1 MKNNQ
6 LSSRHQALLDIL
18 KAKNF
23 ATVAQLSKELYVS
36 EITVRRDLKFLES
49 MDLIRRSHGGALAI
63 NQFNQEI
70 SYELGLSLNMV
81 EKKRIAAKAAS
92 LIENGSTVFLDA
104 SSSSRAMIP
113 FLAERKGIFVFT
125 HGLEN
130 ALAAANYGLK
140 TFCSGGIV
148 KKITTS
154 CVGPST
160 IKMLESIFV
169 DYMFFSS
176 RGIAENGIVTHQSD
190 DKCKIIQLMMQQSK
204 HSYLLCDTSK
214 AGIVSTFSI
223 CKAEALTGVIAEK
236 PFPFEI
242 PNIILP

>member
-49 MDLIRRSHGGALAI
+49 LDLIHRSHGGALAI
-63 NQFNQEI
+63 NQFNQEL
-70 SYELGLSLNMV
+70 SYELGLSLNTV

-92 LIENGSTVFLDA
+92 LVENGSTVFMDA
-104 SSSSRAMIP
+104 SSSARAMIP

-130 ALAAANYGLK
+130 AMAAANYELK
-140 TFCSGGIV
+140 TFCVGGMV

-154 CVGPST
+154 CIGPST
-160 IKMLESIFV
+160 MKMLEGIFV

-190 DKCKIIQLMMQQSK
+190 DKCKIIQLMMRQSK

-223 CKAEALTGVIAEK
+223 CKAEELTGVIAEK